1 MLLQVLDDGRLTDN
15 KGVTIDFKNTII
27 ILISSI
33 ASAEIMGI
41 TNENEREAAVWEELK
56 KRFRPEFLNRLDD
69 VVVFNPLGISQI
81 TKIVDNMLGAIQN
94 KLKERDITVELSAE
108 AKQFVANAGFDPSY
122 GARPLKRAL
131 YDIVEDSLAELILE
145 DRLKEGDS
153 VMFDVEN
160 GNIEAK
166 VLK

>member
-1 MLLQVLDDGRLTDN
+1 
-15 KGVTIDFKNTII
+15 
-27 ILISSI
+27 
-33 ASAEIMGI
+33 
-41 TNENEREAAVWEELK
+41 
-56 KRFRPEFLNRLDD
+56 
-69 VVVFNPLGISQI
+69 
-81 TKIVDNMLGAIQN
+81 MLGAIQN